1 MPAKIPK
8 PRIAIYLPPHVYE
21 TIKRLSELNG
31 EPMSRIVAELVE
43 AVSEPLIRTVA
54 LLEAAASAPQQIKD
68 GLRGTMQTMEREL
81 YGAAG
86 YTIAQM
92 DWLID
97 EMGKGV
103 PGASGAG
110 GARAMHVPD
119 VPGARASKKAK
130 SNPHHV
136 IRGSALD
143 NSLKSKET
151 GVSEKRSKKGP
162 KNG

>member
-43 AVSEPLIRTVA
+43 AVAEPLIRTVA

-68 GLRGTMQTMEREL
+68 GLRGTVETMERDL
-81 YGAAG
+81 YGVAG
-86 YTIAQM
+86 YAIGQM
-92 DWLID
+92 DWLIN

-103 PGASGAG
+103 PGAGGAG
-110 GARAMHVPD
+110 AARAAAVPPE
-119 VPGARASKKAK
+119 PGARSSKKAK
-130 SNPHHV
+130 PNPHTV
-136 IRGSALD
+136 IRGSGLD
-143 NSLKSKET
+143 KPLKSKET
-151 GVSEKRSKKGP
+151 GGSGKRAKNGP

>member
-68 GLRGTMQTMEREL
+68 GLRGTVQQMERDL

-86 YTIAQM
+86 YSIGQM
-92 DWLID
+92 DWLIN
-97 EMGKGV
+97 EMGKGHAGV
-103 PGASGAG
+103 VAEPATTRNG
-110 GARAMHVPD
+110 GALSGSRL
-119 VPGARASKKAK
+119 AK
-130 SNPHHV
+130 SNPQHV

-143 NSLKSKET
+143 KPLKTKET
-151 GVSEKRSKKGP
+151 GVQKKRAKKGP